1 MKIFDEKFSS
11 NKMRYI
17 LQCFLATLSVFVILL
32 LLDAVAN
39 AIIIAALGSSTFIVF
54 AMHEAQ
60 VSRPRFLIGGY
71 IVGISMGLLCHY
83 LSLLPLLAQLSII
96 QEFPHVVFGALSVG
110 LKYL

>member
-1 MKIFDEKFSS
+1 
-11 NKMRYI
+11 
-17 LQCFLATLSVFVILL
+17 
-32 LLDAVAN
+32 
-39 AIIIAALGSSTFIVF
+39 
-54 AMHEAQ
+54 

-110 LKYL
+110 LTIFVMVITDTEHPPAAGVALALILNELSYMTIFVAMAGIVSLCIIRYLFKSALRNLL